1 MNVPGRVPGTAVL
14 RVDESRVG
22 AGRGESERRREADA
36 LTHRP
41 GRGVGEHESARH
53 RGRRVEGGRGG
64 HRVRRARSTRAG
76 ERGVHHP
83 VAGARQICLGAR
95 TLQLRNLPR
104 V

>member
-1 MNVPGRVPGTAVL
+1 MNVPGRVAVL
-14 RVDESRVG
+14 RVDERLVLRVG

-64 HRVRRARSTRAG
+64 HRVRRARAKRAG

-95 TLQLRNLPR
+95 TLQLRNSPR